1 MPIYEYHC
9 ENCDKTKEM
18 SHGISEK
25 RSPKCPECGKR
36 MKRIIS
42 RNSFQLKGSGWY
54 KTDYAKKPASSE
66 GGGKAAAT
74 PAPAPAKA
82 KTSD

>member
-1 MPIYEYHC
+1 MPIYEYYC
-9 ENCDKTKEM
+9 EICDKTSEI

-25 RSPKCPECGKR
+25 RSPKCPSCGKR

-54 KTDYAKKPASSE
+54 KTDYPKKTAPS
-66 GGGKAAAT
+66 GGGAKNAET
-74 PAPAPAKA
+74 SAKA
-82 KTSD
+82 KTSDK

>member
-9 ENCDKTKEM
+9 ENCGKTKEM
-18 SHGISEK
+18 SHGISVK
-25 RSPKCPECGKR
+25 RFPKCPECGKR

-66 GGGKAAAT
+66 GGGTDAGT
-74 PAPAPAKA
+74 PAKA

>member
-9 ENCDKTKEM
+9 ETCDKTKEI

-25 RSPKCPECGKR
+25 RSPKCPVCGKR

-54 KTDYAKKPASSE
+54 KTDYPKKPASSGNGAKNAE
-66 GGGKAAAT
+66 TA
-74 PAPAPAKA
+74 AKA
-82 KTSD
+82 KTPDK